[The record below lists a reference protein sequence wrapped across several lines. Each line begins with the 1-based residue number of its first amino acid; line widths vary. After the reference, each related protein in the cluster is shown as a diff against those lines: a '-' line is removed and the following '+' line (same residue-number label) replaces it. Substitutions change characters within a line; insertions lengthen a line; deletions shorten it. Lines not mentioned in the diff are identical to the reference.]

1 MLKGVHITEST
12 KRRSHHREYK
22 ETAFVYGQQ
31 GILKVVKSTSR
42 YTYSYK
48 QNIHPSCK
56 YHFTDL

>member
-1 MLKGVHITEST
+1 MLKGAHITEST
-12 KRRSHHREYK
+12 KRQR
-22 ETAFVYGQQ
+22 FVYGQQ

-48 QNIHPSCK
+48 QNIHPSSK